1 MDLDLLK
8 ENYKSL
14 KVQFE
19 KLYNACRI
27 EELKEQLDKLE
38 KETAKPGFYE
48 NSQSMASILSNI
60 KLLSSKV
67 KKFDDILAKLDDIAV
82 YIELLNSDE
91 DYVAYKEAEKEIQQL
106 NEKIG
111 KLEIESLLSSEYD
124 ANNAIVSIHPGARR
138 HRITRLG

>member
-67 KKFDDILAKLDDIAV
+67 
-82 YIELLNSDE
+82 
-91 DYVAYKEAEKEIQQL
+91 
-106 NEKIG
+106 
-111 KLEIESLLSSEYD
+111 
-124 ANNAIVSIHPGARR
+124 
-138 HRITRLG
+138 